1 MLGFTIVAA
10 AVLCTGIGVAAF
22 LRRRLDGVEEWEPLE
37 LVAAGSVMGLFLWL
51 AASWALAFTHL
62 LVRPALLGVA
72 ALFCV
77 AAVFLAIRHRRAAV
91 RIQWSPGSILLLLPL
106 ILWIAYVL
114 WRGVVL
120 PPANHDALAYHLP
133 KAALLMQAHGF
144 EQFVV
149 SDVRIVQLPW
159 NYELLLADILI
170 LQGSDRLTEWIG
182 TLSFLL
188 LLLATAAIARRWWGR
203 GMHATLSALAVG
215 ASPVLLLNSG
225 ADKCDLLAGFLAVA
239 AIVFASR
246 WVVHG
251 GRTAFALTTIA
262 LAVGAGV
269 KPNVGAVG
277 IAIAPFL
284 LFRFF
289 RELRARRVA
298 LRDLA
303 AAGALAAAAFL
314 LGGVLT
320 YFVNIQPLETLIEAQ
335 TETQTAILQY
345 GDWRNLWEVPYL
357 LLTVPFSRNP
367 NAVWVPWLNQ
377 YWFWPH
383 YEIFFSHY
391 GKLFSLLVAAL
402 PITILFYRRAAPDAI
417 RRERNI
423 ATWMAVLGVAISLP
437 VATRPV
443 GMFAAFPRYIAFLVP
458 FIACWTVAPA
468 VRQLAAHPR
477 LHRMVWGVAAAIAGY
492 FALNAYICAVDDR
505 FAPLV
510 YAQWAAENPGTRM
523 VYFTQKRAASFVDR
537 QAGPTDTIAID
548 GSFDTWSYP
557 AWGAKLTRKVIF
569 LPSNA
574 TPATIPAEVQWVV
587 LDHSWSSLWG
597 STTTMGNFWRNI
609 ARGPQAP
616 EYLRLAGALAK
627 DPHWQATYLDPGLG
641 QAVFRRVR

>member
-1 MLGFTIVAA
+1 MVELIVVVAA
-10 AVLCTGIGVAAF
+10 ILCIGIGVAAF
-22 LRRRLDGVEEWEPLE
+22 LWRRLDGVEEWEPLE
-37 LVAAGSVMGLFLWL
+37 LVTAGSAIGLFLWL
-51 AASWALAFTHL
+51 AASWILAYTHL

-72 ALFCV
+72 ALSCI
-77 AAVFLAIRHRRAAV
+77 AAAFLVIRHRRV
-91 RIQWSPGSILLLLPL
+91 LRIEWSPGSILLLLPL

-144 EQFVV
+144 EQFVA
-149 SDVRIVQLPW
+149 SDVRIVILPW

-170 LQGSDRLTEWIG
+170 LEGSDQLTEWIG
-182 TLSFLL
+182 TLSYLL
-188 LLLATAAIARRWWGR
+188 LLLATAAVARRWWGR

-225 ADKCDLLAGFLAVA
+225 ADKCDLLAAFLAVA

-277 IAIAPFL
+277 VAIAPFL

-289 RELRARRVA
+289 RELRAHRVA

-303 AAGALAAAAFL
+303 AAGALAAAAFF
-314 LGGVLT
+314 LGGVLP
-320 YFVNIQPLETLIEAQ
+320 YFINFRQNGLIEVQ
-335 TETQTAILQY
+335 TSARTTILQY
-345 GDWRNLWEVPYL
+345 GDWQNLWEVPYL
-357 LLTVPFSRNP
+357 LLTVPLSRNT
-367 NAVWVPWLNQ
+367 NAVWVPWLKQ

-383 YEIFFSHY
+383 YELFFSHY
-391 GKLFSLLVAAL
+391 GKLFTLLALAL
-402 PITILFYRRAAPDAI
+402 PIAILVYRRAAPDAI

-443 GMFAAFPRYIAFLVP
+443 GMFAAFPRYLAFVVP
-458 FIACWTVAPA
+458 FIVCWTVAPA
-468 VRQLAAHPR
+468 VRQLAAHAR
-477 LHRMVWGVAAAIAGY
+477 LHRMAWGVAAGIAGY
-492 FALNAYICAVDDR
+492 FALNASLCAVDDR
-505 FAPLV
+505 FAPLI
-510 YAQWAAENPGTRM
+510 YARWAAENPGTRM
-523 VYFTQKRAASFVDR
+523 IYFTQKRAASFVDR
-537 QAGPTDTIAID
+537 QAGPTDTIGID
-548 GSFDTWSYP
+548 GTFDTWSYP

-569 LPSNA
+569 LPSGA
-574 TPATIPAEVQWVV
+574 TPATIPAEVQWIV

-597 STTTMGNFWRNI
+597 STTTMGDFWRNI

-627 DPHWQATYLDPGLG
+627 DPHWQATYLDPPLG